1 MSYQP
6 KPGSLA
12 DRLCKF
18 FLANPGESLTA
29 KDIGDK
35 FDVKPSDLTALLSS
49 AITAEVIV
57 GAVVEYAGLKTRMYS
72 PGPKLCPVDAAPD
85 LGVPTGYVPTGYV
98 PTGYVPRITAPP
110 PAPNPPAYVTAVV
123 PRPTA
128 ATTSATSK
136 AKPMQVGAANPLPPL
151 DPASVKINQTVAKP
165 ARFAN
170 VKTKAA
176 QYREWLDALQVGK
189 CLVYPK
195 QYQGSISLVASSHAK
210 ATGRKFST
218 AKISDTQSATWR
230 DE

>member
-49 AITAEVIV
+49 ALTAEVIV

-85 LGVPTGYVPTGYV
+85 LGVPTGYVP
-98 PTGYVPRITAPP
+98 RITAPP

-123 PRPTA
+123 PRPTT
-128 ATTSATSK
+128 ATTSTASK

-218 AKISDTQSATWR
+218 AKINDTQSATWR

>member
-1 MSYQP
+1 MSYQA

-18 FLANPGESLTA
+18 FVTNPGETLTA

-49 AITAEVIV
+49 AMTAEVIV
-57 GAVVEYAGLKTRMYS
+57 SAVVEYAGLKTRMYS
-72 PGPKLCPVDAAPD
+72 PGPKLVEADEAPD
-85 LGVPTGYVPTGYV
+85 LGVPTGF
-98 PTGYVPRITAPP
+98 VPRIKAPP

-123 PRPTA
+123 PRPTE
-128 ATTSATSK
+128 ATTSATS
-136 AKPMQVGAANPLPPL
+136 ATSATSKPMHGGAANPLPPL

-210 ATGRKFST
+210 TTGRKFST
-218 AKISDTQSATWR
+218 AKINDTQSATWR
-230 DE
+230 DA